1 MKKSKPKKDDE
12 GYYAVSAFI
21 AVALTIA
28 IHYFF
33 ISSIN
38 LHPTIHA
45 IISILI
51 FFLLSATISSFLAKV
66 WNKF

>member
-1 MKKSKPKKDDE
+1 MKKSNKDPE

-21 AVALTIA
+21 AVALAIA

-33 ISSIN
+33 ISNIN

-45 IISILI
+45 GIGIGI
-51 FFLLSATISSFLAKV
+51 FFILSAALSSVLSRF
-66 WNKF
+66 W